1 VPPTYRIVTDVVSA
15 LPSSVELADSNRG
28 PPECDPATLLRP
40 EPNPA
45 AGMWGLRSPLL
56 RETSLERLEEGPWGA
71 NREAVRESEEMLI
84 AGDEQRAL
92 AFCER

>member
-1 VPPTYRIVTDVVSA
+1 
-15 LPSSVELADSNRG
+15 
-28 PPECDPATLLRP
+28 
-40 EPNPA
+40 
-45 AGMWGLRSPLL
+45 MWGLRSPLL

-71 NREAVRESEEMLI
+71 NREAVRESEEVLI

>member
-1 VPPTYRIVTDVVSA
+1 MWFPRAKFSGASRTRTGALLSA
-15 LPSSVELADSNRG
+15 I
-28 PPECDPATLLRP
+28 PATLLTP

-45 AGMWGLRSPLL
+45 AGMWGASIALL
-56 RETSLERLEEGPWGA
+56 RETSLKRLEEGPWGA
-71 NREAVRESEEMLI
+71 NREAVRESEEVLI